1 MTAEAAQLD
10 CGAAVH
16 HDVQPGLARD
26 RRRLPVDDPEL
37 EPEAA
42 RADGHRLVRVGYDEV
57 GAPEDVDHVERP
69 GRRGGFFE
77 GRERGDPVDR
87 LLLRIDRD
95 AVVPVVEQRAEDAV
109 RRAPRARRGADDGDP
124 PGGVEDVGDAFVVGR
139 RDRAATLVEI
149 EERDRPFPPVRVVG
163 QCAPSFTYGWPTA
176 AGAMLRPTT
185 PASTMIVRMYGS
197 ALNELL

>member
-1 MTAEAAQLD
+1 M
-10 CGAAVH
+10 
-16 HDVQPGLARD
+16 
-26 RRRLPVDDPEL
+26 
-37 EPEAA
+37 
-42 RADGHRLVRVGYDEV
+42 RVGYDAV
-57 GAPEDVDHVERP
+57 GAPEHVDHVERP
-69 GRRGGFFE
+69 GRRGGLFE

-95 AVVPVVEQRAEDAV
+95 AVVPVVKQRAEDAV
-109 RRAPRARRGADDGDP
+109 RRAPRARRGADDRDP
-124 PGGVEDVGDAFVVGR
+124 PGGVEDPGDPFVVGR
-139 RDRAATLVEI
+139 RDRAATLVEV

-197 ALNELL
+197 ALKELL